1 MGSEGQYWRF
11 EPHQFPPSREFSQLL
26 DIFPLAIRQALVRLG
41 NLEDIIEVVLDLG
54 RPPEARFEHDFTYL
68 TDSPVTHEDIG
79 HVCSRISSF
88 GADNRAGIE
97 QTLHRISAIRN
108 RTGKIVGLTCRVGP
122 RGLRNDRILL
132 DVLRSGQ
139 SICLLGRPGV
149 GKTTM
154 LRECARILS
163 EDRKR
168 VVIVDTSNEI
178 AGDSDIPHPES
189 VSRAA
194 CRSPTPGLQHAVMI
208 EAVENHM
215 PEVIVI
221 DEIGTEA
228 EAGAARTIAER
239 GVTLIGTAHGQ
250 TLENLLMNPTLSDL
264 VGGISAVTLSDEEA
278 RRRGTR
284 KTVLERKAPPTFDVV
299 VEIHERDRLA
309 IHKNVAE
316 VIDALLRGYQPQPE
330 IRQRQPSGEVTVV
343 QEADT
348 ESMPQLADA
357 YERPGDGDER
367 DRPLSIFPYGVSRN
381 KIERA
386 IHNLRVNASI
396 ARTFDEADVVLTLK
410 TLERKQQPKLK
421 QIASDNV
428 PIYSIKTNTTTQIQT
443 ALRDV
448 FNLGSIDR
456 EEIALREA
464 EEAVYQVLL
473 TSQAIELSPQTS
485 YVRRMQHQLAERYR
499 LQSRSTGLEPNRR
512 VRIFKNANE
521 EIHSPSA

>member
-1 MGSEGQYWRF
+1 LAVRVHSIS
-11 EPHQFPPSREFSQLL
+11 PSWELSQLL
-26 DIFPLAIRQALVRLG
+26 DIFPLTIRQALVRLR

-54 RPPEARFEHDFTYL
+54 RPPEARFEDDFIYL
-68 TDSPVTHEDIG
+68 SDVPVSHEDIA
-79 HVCSRISSF
+79 HVCSRISPF

-108 RTGKIVGLTCRVGP
+108 RTGKIVGLTCRVG
-122 RGLRNDRILL
+122 RAVYGTIDILL
-132 DVLRSGQ
+132 DVLRGGASM
-139 SICLLGRPGV
+139 CLLGKPGV

-154 LRECARILS
+154 LRECARVLS
-163 EDRKR
+163 EERKR
-168 VVIVDTSNEI
+168 VVIVDSSNEI
-178 AGDSDIPHPES
+178 AGDSDIPHPGIGMARRMQ
-189 VSRAA
+189 VADPA
-194 CRSPTPGLQHAVMI
+194 LQHAVMI

-228 EAGAARTIAER
+228 EAAAARTIAER

-250 TLENLLMNPTLSDL
+250 TLQNLLMNPTLSDL
-264 VGGISAVTLSDEEA
+264 VGGVSAVTLSDEEA

-299 VEIHERDRLA
+299 IEIHDRDRLA

-348 ESMPQLADA
+348 ESMPGLSDA
-357 YERPGDGDER
+357 YDHHEQDSEER

-386 IHNLRVNASI
+386 ITNLRVNASI
-396 ARTFDEADVVLTLK
+396 SRNWDDADVVLTLK
-410 TLERKQQPKLK
+410 TLERKEQPKLK

-428 PIYSIKTNTTTQIQT
+428 PIYSIKTNTTTQIQA

-448 FNLGSIDR
+448 FNLGSIDH
-456 EEIALREA
+456 EELALREA

-473 TSQAIELSPQTS
+473 TSNAIELSPQTS

-512 VRIFKNANE
+512 VRIYKTNDQPA
-521 EIHSPSA
+521 SS

>member
-1 MGSEGQYWRF
+1 MAVRATSVS
-11 EPHQFPPSREFSQLL
+11 PSWELSQLL

-41 NLEDIIEVVLDLG
+41 NIEDIIEVVLDLG
-54 RPPEARFEHDFTYL
+54 RPPEARFAHDFTYL
-68 TDSPVTHEDIG
+68 TETPVSHEDIA

-108 RTGKIVGLTCRVGP
+108 RTGKIVGLTCRVG
-122 RGLRNDRILL
+122 RAVYGTIDILL

-178 AGDSDIPHPES
+178 AGDSDIPHPGIGLARRMQ
-189 VSRAA
+189 VADPA
-194 CRSPTPGLQHAVMI
+194 LQHAVMI

-215 PEVIVI
+215 PEVVVI

-299 VEIHERDRLA
+299 VEIHDRDRLA
-309 IHKNVAE
+309 IHKNVAD

-348 ESMPQLADA
+348 ESMPQLAAA
-357 YERPGDGDER
+357 YEHDNEHEPD
-367 DRPLSIFPYGVSRN
+367 DREKPLSIFAYGVSRN

-396 ARTFDEADVVLTLK
+396 ARNWDDADVVLTLK

-428 PIYSIKTNTTTQIQT
+428 PIYSIKTNTTTQIQM

-448 FNLGSIDR
+448 FNLGSIDH

-464 EEAVYQVLL
+464 EEAIYQVLL
-473 TSQAIELSPQTS
+473 TNQAIELSPQTS

-512 VRIFKNANE
+512 VRIFKTSDTPA
-521 EIHSPSA
+521 SS